1 MRGLISHLR
10 YAVRRLLKS
19 PGFTITS
26 ILILGF
32 GIGLNTAVFSLIN
45 SVILRPLAFPHPEQ
59 LAELFMPLQNDEYMP
74 FDYQDFT
81 DIGAAQ
87 RSFESLAIFIVEDQN
102 LTGQGAA
109 ERIDGSSVSANM
121 FKLTGMPFVLG
132 RPFSADED
140 RSGGPRVVVLSE
152 RFWKR
157 RFNADPKIIGTML
170 TISGRPL
177 EVIGVAPAQAFEWGP
192 VDVYIPIH
200 LARGVDFQSRAQHYF
215 NCIGRLHHGVSPSQ
229 AQMELESIQGDLAKQ
244 YPDTDKGYRIRVA
257 PLLSVQTELFSP
269 TLWLLGAAVGCL
281 FLIAVA
287 NIVSLVLARAFER
300 RREISIRAALGASR
314 RRMVG
319 ELLIEGAFLSSLG
332 AALGLLIAF
341 WATDIISLLC
351 REQDLGRFHQIRFDE
366 TSMLFFVGITVLSS
380 LLFGLCPFWSLT
392 RTNLGSSLKEEAG
405 STTTLGRNRQRTQTA
420 LVIGQVAFAC
430 VLVIG
435 TGLLVRSFQMILTA
449 PLGFNS
455 DHLLTARFALT
466 GKKYGLGNDVGPDV
480 IAPHKTEIVSFF
492 DTLLERAKNLPGV
505 ASVALN
511 SLPPFE
517 GFFSDPFYVKGFP
530 EPEPGQAPV
539 CATQAISVDY
549 FRALQIP
556 ILAGREFNAY
566 DRFGRQPVVIIDDA
580 IAKRFFSKDSPIGKQ
595 IDFGGELSGYKRVG
609 YTIVGVVGHVLQYTA
624 DVPQP
629 AFQAYFPCAQLPS
642 NNQCLL
648 LRTRVDPHELVP
660 VVRKLFAA
668 MDPDVLV
675 AEVTTYD
682 DLVGRLS
689 ATRRLGVLL
698 TSLFSS
704 SALFLS
710 AVGLYGVLAYSV
722 SQRTR
727 EIGVRIALGAQAA
740 NILKLVVRHGLK
752 IFGAGLAIGI
762 LSTLVLSRYLQG
774 LLFGVSTD
782 DPISFGLAILVLA
795 VAGLL
800 ACVLPAL
807 RAMRTDPIIVLKE

>member
-1 MRGLISHLR
+1 M
-10 YAVRRLLKS
+10 
-19 PGFTITS
+19 
-26 ILILGF
+26 
-32 GIGLNTAVFSLIN
+32 
-45 SVILRPLAFPHPEQ
+45 
-59 LAELFMPLQNDEYMP
+59 
-74 FDYQDFT
+74 
-81 DIGAAQ
+81 
-87 RSFESLAIFIVEDQN
+87 
-102 LTGQGAA
+102 
-109 ERIDGSSVSANM
+109 
-121 FKLTGMPFVLG
+121 
-132 RPFSADED
+132 
-140 RSGGPRVVVLSE
+140 VVLSE

-157 RFNADPKIIGTML
+157 RFNADPKIIGAML

-200 LARGVDFQSRAQHYF
+200 LARGVDFQSRAQHYY
-215 NCIGRLHHGVSPSQ
+215 NCIGRLHYGVNPSQ
-229 AQMELESIQGDLAKQ
+229 AQTELESIQGDLAKQ

-287 NIVSLVLARAFER
+287 NIVSLVLARTFER

-314 RRMVG
+314 RRIVG
-319 ELLIEGAFLSSLG
+319 ELLIEGALLSSLG

-341 WATDIISLLC
+341 WATDIICLLC
-351 REQDLGRFHQIRFDE
+351 RDQDLGRFHQIRFDE
-366 TSMLFFVGITVLSS
+366 SSMSFFVGITALSS

-392 RTNLGSSLKEEAG
+392 RIDLGSSLKEEAG

-435 TGLLVRSFQMILTA
+435 TGLLVRSFQMILTV
-449 PLGFNS
+449 PLGFNP
-455 DHLLTARFALT
+455 DHLLMARFALT
-466 GKKYGLGNDVGPDV
+466 GKKYGLGNDIGPDV
-480 IAPHKTEIVSFF
+480 IGPHKAEIVSFF

-505 ASVALN
+505 AAVGLN

-517 GFFSDPFYVKGFP
+517 GFFSDPFYVNGFP
-530 EPEPGQAPV
+530 ESEPEQTPV
-539 CATQAISVDY
+539 SATQAISVDY

-556 ILAGREFNAY
+556 LLAGREFNAG
-566 DRFGRQPVVIIDDA
+566 DRIGGQPVVIIDDA
-580 IAKRFFSKDSPIGKQ
+580 IAKRFFSKGSPIGKQ
-595 IDFGGELSGYKRVG
+595 VDFGGEVSGYKRVG
-609 YTIVGVVGHVLQYTA
+609 YTIVGVVGHVQQYTA
-624 DVPQP
+624 DRPQP
-629 AFQAYFPCAQLPS
+629 AFQAYFPCAQHPS

-648 LRTRVDPHELVP
+648 LRTRLDPHELAP

-682 DLVGRLS
+682 DLVGQLS

-727 EIGVRIALGAQAA
+727 EIGVRIALGAQAI
-740 NILKLVVRHGLK
+740 NILKLVIRHGLK
-752 IFGAGLAIGI
+752 ILGTGLVIGI
-762 LSTLVLSRYLQG
+762 LSILFLSRYIQS
-774 LLFGVSTD
+774 LLFGVSSN

-800 ACVLPAL
+800 ACLLPAL
-807 RAMRTDPIIVLKE
+807 RAIRTDPITVLRE